1 MKNRNEVLN
10 SNPPSQEAVSERAR
24 EIWHA
29 RGCPEGRDTEIWFEA
44 ERLLTDAATAPA
56 LTSPSDLVLPGSGN
70 AQQDVVTAK
79 AVQQKQA
86 ARAPQRPAVHE
97 APRAKTVET
106 GKPLWSKPHS
116 S

>member
-1 MKNRNEVLN
+1 MKNSTHVLN
-10 SNPPSQEAVSERAR
+10 PNPPSHEAVSHHAK
-24 EIWHA
+24 EIWLA
-29 RGCPEGRDTEIWFEA
+29 RGCPEGRDKEIWLEA
-44 ERLLTDAATAPA
+44 ELQLAEVAPAAPTAPA
-56 LTSPSDLVLPGSGN
+56 DLNLPGSGN
-70 AQQDVVTAK
+70 TQESVVTAK

-86 ARAPQRPAVHE
+86 ARAPQRPAVHD